1 MTKTITLV
9 AILIAFTVLT
19 QAEVFKNNYLGV
31 SKEYTQIVNQVEK
44 RCIQYDSN
52 FKKFEK
58 CRKQVTK
65 SVRKRLKKGGK
76 K

>member
-1 MTKTITLV
+1 MTKTISTV
-9 AILIAFTVLT
+9 AIFIAFTVSA
-19 QAEVFKNNYLGV
+19 QSEVFKNNYLGV
-31 SKEYTQIVNQVEK
+31 SKEYTQIENQVEK
-44 RCIQYDSN
+44 KCSQYDSN

-58 CRKQVTK
+58 CRKQVAK